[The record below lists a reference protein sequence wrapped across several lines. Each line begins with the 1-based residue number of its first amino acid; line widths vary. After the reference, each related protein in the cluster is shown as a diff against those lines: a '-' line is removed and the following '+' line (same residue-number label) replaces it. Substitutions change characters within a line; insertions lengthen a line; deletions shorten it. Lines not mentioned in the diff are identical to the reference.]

1 MSQFLTLVA
10 KDVKEEARRA
20 HEILALFSL
29 SAAFSLPISYL
40 ISGPGTTVLNEVG
53 AANLVVIGQIG
64 LSILVS
70 TLLGFLM
77 VIREAEKGTLY
88 SLRVAPIPPEW
99 MFLSKTV
106 VIFAFAFSL
115 NLLYTAVTSFLSS
128 QLFLTANYVAYLLA
142 LTLYMS
148 SLGALVS
155 FMIIYT
161 DIGTLLASV
170 SIAALSAPYL
180 FSTVSTAVECIVG
193 SPGYGF
199 FIPSLAF
206 TLLSLILSRFLIEL

>member
-1 MSQFLTLVA
+1 MLRISTLVA
-10 KDVKEEARRA
+10 KDVREEARRP
-20 HEILALFSL
+20 HELLALFSL
-29 SAAFSLPISYL
+29 SAAFSLPLSYL
-40 ISGPGTTVLNEVG
+40 ISGPGTTVLNEVD

-64 LSILVS
+64 LSILIS

-88 SLRVAPIPPEW
+88 ALRLAPIAPEV
-99 MFLSKTV
+99 MFLSKTI
-106 VIFAFAFSL
+106 VIFSFAFPL
-115 NLLYTAVTSFLSS
+115 NLVYVLITSFLSS
-128 QLFLTANYVAYLLA
+128 QSFLTFNYLMYLLA
-142 LTLYMS
+142 LSIYMS

-161 DIGTLLASV
+161 DVGTLLASV

-180 FSTVSTAVECIVG
+180 FSTVSTAVECLVG

-199 FIPSLAF
+199 FAPSLAF
-206 TLLSLILSRFLIEL
+206 AILSLILSKFLIEL

>member
-1 MSQFLTLVA
+1 MIQLATLVS
-10 KDVKEEARRA
+10 KDVKEEARRP

-29 SAAFSLPISYL
+29 SAAFSLPLSYL
-40 ISGPGTTVLNEVG
+40 ISGPGTTVLTQVE

-64 LSILVS
+64 LSILIS

-88 SLRVAPIPPEW
+88 ALRMAPIAPEV
-99 MFLSKTV
+99 MFLAKTV
-106 VIFAFAFSL
+106 VIFLFTISL
-115 NLLYTAVTSFLSS
+115 NIAYASIASFLSS
-128 QLFLTANYVAYLLA
+128 QLFITFDYLMYLLA
-142 LTLYMS
+142 LSMYMS

-161 DIGTLLASV
+161 DVGTLLASV

-199 FIPSLAF
+199 FLPSFSFTILAL
-206 TLLSLILSRFLIEL
+206 LLSKFLIEL